1 MGKNGDTG
9 WEVFRDANLEKIE
22 GEADR
27 VDLEDALCDNRG
39 MGDRVRKMA
48 YRDLVR
54 AYYGHVRDLP
64 ENCLVAGW
72 RNPWRALIRLVEAWP
87 DIRSAELAVIFDVKE
102 YQARAAKAWATMRNG
117 GPATLAELEGASMQD
132 EEAAYF

>member
-1 MGKNGDTG
+1 MSKAG

-39 MGDRVRKMA
+39 MGDRVRKMP
-48 YRDLVR
+48 YPDLVR
-54 AYYGHVRDLP
+54 AYYEHVQDMP
-64 ENCLVAGW
+64 ESYLLAGW
-72 RNPWRALIRLVEAWP
+72 RNPWRALIRLVESWP
-87 DIRSAELAVIFDVKE
+87 DIKSAELAAIFDVKE

-117 GPATLAELEGASMQD
+117 GVPTQAELEAASIQD